1 MRPLGGFL
9 GAGTAFG
16 AATEHQGLGTPHGHG
31 EYHGVCIYQYGTL
44 QEIADKIAEG
54 LLRVQE
60 VLDYE
65 AWAHKEDPLLPEQ
78 HAEFL
83 PRAESEWRS
92 RYASREHD
100 RMSQVPAHLSAAP
113 PDTAWT
119 SKILTLHDA
128 VKEGQA
134 WKHSYFQDVQ
144 FIFSRVQHHV
154 HKKTNKGYIPLKGCL
169 SKHRK
174 KGTCK
179 A

>member
-83 PRAESEWRS
+83 RPRWFSCDPGSTIA
-92 RYASREHD
+92 
-100 RMSQVPAHLSAAP
+100 QVF
-113 PDTAWT
+113 T
-119 SKILTLHDA
+119 SKST
-128 VKEGQA
+128 
-134 WKHSYFQDVQ
+134 
-144 FIFSRVQHHV
+144 
-154 HKKTNKGYIPLKGCL
+154 P
-169 SKHRK
+169 
-174 KGTCK
+174 
-179 A
+179 